1 LEIRWGRLQL
11 DIQYSTPSEKTMFM
25 SNCVRTIPHAG
36 VGRMYIAS
44 IFYYTRCTGI
54 CSQIMTPERAHVDYS
69 VNNLWFLFDG
79 NGWPSLSASLHKCS
93 VINT

>member
-1 LEIRWGRLQL
+1 
-11 DIQYSTPSEKTMFM
+11 MFM

-69 VNNLWFLFDG
+69 VNNLWFSV
-79 NGWPSLSASLHKCS
+79 GWQWLAIIERILTQMQRH
-93 VINT
+93 